1 MPLIKVLRERKSRTR
16 FNRSGMEIYPTT
28 LSLGCVMAEVLTGRR
43 LFETYY
49 GDRDQGILTIL
60 SVLCVPDEEAWPG
73 FLDTPFAT
81 KRRKELMN
89 CSSSPTPTC

>member
-1 MPLIKVLRERKSRTR
+1 
-16 FNRSGMEIYPTT
+16 MEIYPTT

-60 SVLCVPDEEAWPG
+60 SVLGVPDEEAWPG